1 MRVIHKSSTVID
13 EPWKDA
19 KRRSAEAEGPLVF
32 FRGIEMALL
41 RAFPLH
47 ASIFLTCETI
57 HAALAE
63 LREDGDAER
72 RWKETGLT

>member
-1 MRVIHKSSTVID
+1 MGLRAA
-13 EPWKDA
+13 E
-19 KRRSAEAEGPLVF
+19 RSGGGPLVF

-57 HAALAE
+57 HSLLAE

-72 RWKETGLT
+72 RWKETGSTRVASDRDATRRD

>member
-1 MRVIHKSSTVID
+1 M
-13 EPWKDA
+13 
-19 KRRSAEAEGPLVF
+19 VF

-57 HAALAE
+57 HGFLAK
-63 LREDGDAER
+63 LREEQAEEQ
-72 RWKETGLT
+72 RWTEKGGGEFE